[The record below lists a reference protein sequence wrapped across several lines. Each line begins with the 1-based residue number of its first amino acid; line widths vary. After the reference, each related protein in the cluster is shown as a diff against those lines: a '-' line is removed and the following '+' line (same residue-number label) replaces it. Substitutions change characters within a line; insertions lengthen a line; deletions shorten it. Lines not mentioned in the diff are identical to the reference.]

1 MQPTRLSTQW
11 SQRIAG
17 RETAPDESRR
27 TRRGESDGGKVRRT
41 GEAEESGERRSE
53 DRISGRRVGG
63 RNWADRLDP
72 AESEATTTTS
82 NPAASASAV
91 ADAHANIPSTAP
103 GVALTPDTSP
113 APPADTGSI
122 STPPPTAPTVE
133 TAPGVALTPDTPPA
147 PTADTGSISTPQP
160 TAPSVETTSPTAPA
174 EPTTSTTAPTGEASD
189 STGADASAPSTS
201 GSSTWDVI
209 VPRDPEAAVQPF
221 PFAQPSGVWASVS
234 RTVMD
239 GSGGAQAAPL
249 SLAAGGGLR
258 MQGTAFRIDRSQS
271 TRPQSVLE
279 HGAFALQMN
288 RAAAR
293 YAAMSALTQL
303 VTRNE
308 QAVQESLT
316 TSRDRS
322 NEGMGR
328 LDGLA

>member
-1 MQPTRLSTQW
+1 MQPTILSTQW

-122 STPPPTAPTVE
+122 STPP
-133 TAPGVALTPDTPPA
+133 
-147 PTADTGSISTPQP
+147 P